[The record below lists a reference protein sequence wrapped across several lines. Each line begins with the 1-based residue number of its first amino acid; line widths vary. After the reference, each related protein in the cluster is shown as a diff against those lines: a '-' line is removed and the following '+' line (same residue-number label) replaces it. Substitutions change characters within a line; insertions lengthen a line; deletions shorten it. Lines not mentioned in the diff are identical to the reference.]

1 MRISR
6 LFAYGLVA
14 IVTASSVG
22 QQKAKYLDSGAK
34 VEDRIDDLLRR
45 MTIEE
50 KVSQIVDSWGS
61 TGIQRLGVPAL
72 LKTEGLHSQSY
83 STGATLFPQPISM
96 AATFD
101 PELIQ
106 KVGQQTAIEAKAA
119 HLRASW
125 SPVLDVVRDVRW
137 GRTEETYGES
147 PYLVSRMG
155 VAWIEGFQG
164 EGMVAIPKHFAGHGQ
179 PMGGR
184 DSQDIGLSDRT
195 MREIHLPSFRAA
207 VEEAHAGGVMA
218 AYGLW
223 DGVPDN
229 ASITLLQKILR
240 QEWGFDGMVVSDCG
254 APEHFLTKH
263 AVVQTQEEGVALAAV
278 AGVNMECGSLY
289 KAAMTKAVKDGF
301 VTEEQLDTVVRPTLR
316 TKFRLGLFENPT
328 SAKMI
333 WDKLP
338 EYDTAQSRELAR
350 KVEIE
355 GAVLLQN
362 DSHVLPLSKD
372 MKTIAV
378 IGPNADLAQ
387 TGDYSPKLAPN
398 QLTTIL
404 QGIRSHVGATT
415 QVLYA
420 PGLANPLST
429 DTSKFGEAVAIAKQA
444 DVVVLA
450 VGDNSH
456 PGGGEQTTGENRDGA
471 TLDFPGA
478 QRELIKAVA
487 AAGTPVVLVIVN
499 GKPFTLGW
507 ESSHIPSILVTW
519 YPGEEGGDA
528 TADLLFGVQ
537 NPSGRLPVTW
547 PRTPGQLPLNYDYH
561 PSGRSYSYYDLP
573 FTPQYRFGYGLSY
586 TKFQYSNLRIKPK
599 DGDPGFVS
607 VSADVRN
614 IGDRGGDEVA
624 QLYITD
630 EVASVS
636 TPVIELEGMK
646 RISLQAGEGGRVTFD
661 VTPYQLSL
669 LDANMVRR
677 VEPGKFRIHVG
688 GVSPDV
694 PKDINQ
700 DRKARIGFSDPING
714 ISGEFTEPKA
724 YAAHFAYKLDAP
736 GKASSGQP
744 FAVTVTVKNDG
755 DLTDVTEA
763 KLYDSVEL
771 ASWRF
776 ELKPGEEKS
785 HTFEVLVYKPGDMAL
800 VAGSQ
805 IITKPISVD
814 ASPAH
819 LAFENLQFDID
830 RDADLQLTAE
840 ARNVGGFPYQGELAL
855 KVDGQVSTDSQ
866 SLSLQS
872 GEKRRVVLS
881 HHFAIGG
888 LHRVQIGDVPERVIV
903 IPGGINLALRNPLV
917 DLMLNEGSGMGTR
930 NEDTGKIFSF
940 RGTPQWVSG
949 RSGEG
954 LQMSSSAS
962 IDAGGLQLYRRSFTL
977 SAWIRIDALGD
988 KDELGL
994 FGGQAPMGADQD
1006 NTGTILDAGIRNKK
1020 LFLGFHGRDIIGNKD
1035 VPQNTWVNVTY
1046 AYDAGLQKSFL
1057 YLNGSLDKTGN
1068 QASYTGPLESIGD
1081 AATLQHG
1088 RYTMDDVVVTQDCLS
1103 PELVRLL
1110 FQNGYDAL
1118 QHGSYTSAWRPYA
1131 DSVQSLEAVTELP
1144 AGSKLSLTVETGDKA
1159 GKVLNSQTIELGPGK
1174 HVYSLTSAKAG
1185 DQIRFRAQVAASID
1199 GQSPVLR
1206 AVSLIGANRTER
1218 WSTPSEWGVGT
1229 AENSVA
1235 VNDSTPQG
1243 VERLQ

>member
-1 MRISR
+1 MKIGR
-6 LFAYGLVA
+6 LFVYGLMA
-14 IVTASSVG
+14 IVTVSSVA
-22 QQKAKYLDSGAK
+22 QQKAKYLDPGAP
-34 VEDRIDDLLRR
+34 VEDRIDDLLHR

-61 TGIQRLGVPAL
+61 PGIQRLSVPAL

-83 STGATLFPQPISM
+83 STGATIFPQPISM

-101 PELIQ
+101 PGLIE

-164 EGMVAIPKHFAGHGQ
+164 EGMVAVPKHFAGHGQ

-207 VEEAHAGGVMA
+207 VEEAHAGGMMA

-254 APEHFLTKH
+254 GPEHFLTKH
-263 AVVQTQEEGVALAAV
+263 AVVQTQEEGVVLAAA
-278 AGVNMECGSLY
+278 AGVNMECGNLY
-289 KAAMTKAVKDGF
+289 KAAMAKAVADGF
-301 VTEEQLDTVVRPTLR
+301 VTEAQLDTVVRPTLR
-316 TKFRLGLFENPT
+316 TKLRLGLFDHPT
-328 SAKMI
+328 PAKMV

-362 DSHVLPLSKD
+362 DSHILPLRKD
-372 MKTIAV
+372 LRTIAV

-387 TGDYSPKLAPN
+387 TGDYSPKPAPN
-398 QLTTIL
+398 QLITVL
-404 QGIRSHVGATT
+404 QGIRSHAGPNT

-420 PGLANPLST
+420 PGLATPLSM
-429 DTSKFGEAVAIAKQA
+429 DTSKFDEAVTMAKKA
-444 DVVVLA
+444 DVVVLV

-456 PGGGEQTTGENRDGA
+456 PGGGVSTTGENRDGA

-478 QRELIKAVA
+478 QRDLIKAVA
-487 AAGTPVVLVIVN
+487 AAGKPVVLVIVN
-499 GKPFTLGW
+499 GKPFTLAW
-507 ESSHIPSILVTW
+507 ESGHIPGILVTW

-547 PRTPGQLPLNYDYH
+547 PRSPGQLPLNYDYH
-561 PSGRSYSYYDLP
+561 PSGRGYSYYDLP
-573 FTPQYRFGYGLSY
+573 FTPQYPFGYGLSY

-614 IGDRGGDEVA
+614 IGDRVGDEVS

-636 TPVIELEGMK
+636 TPVIELEGIK
-646 RISLQAGEGGRVTFD
+646 RISLQAGQVGRVTFEL
-661 VTPYQLSL
+661 TPYQLSL
-669 LDANMVRR
+669 LDANMARR
-677 VEPGKFRIHVG
+677 VEPGKFRVHVG

-700 DRKARIGFSDPING
+700 ERKLKIGFSNSENG
-714 ISGEFTEPKA
+714 ISGEFTESKA
-724 YAAHFAYKLDAP
+724 YAAHFVYKLDLP
-736 GKASSGQP
+736 EKASSGQP
-744 FAVTVTVKNDG
+744 FSTTVTVKNDG
-755 DLTDVTEA
+755 NLTDITEA
-763 KLYDSVEL
+763 KLYGSVEL

-776 ELKPGEEKS
+776 EVKPGEEKS
-785 HTFEVLVYKPGDMAL
+785 HTFEVSVYKPGDMAL

-805 IITKPISVD
+805 IITKPISVV

-819 LAFENLQFDID
+819 LAFEDLRFDVD
-830 RDADLQLTAE
+830 RNADLQVTAE
-840 ARNVGGFPYQGELAL
+840 ARNVGSSPYQGDLAL
-855 KVDGQVSTDSQ
+855 KVDGQVSADSQ

-872 GEKRRVVLS
+872 GEKRKVELS
-881 HHFAIGG
+881 YHFMIGG
-888 LHRVQIGDVPERVIV
+888 LHRVQIGDQPERVV
-903 IPGGINLALRNPLV
+903 MIPGGINLALRNPLV
-917 DLMLNEGSGMGTR
+917 DLKLNEGGGTSTR
-930 NEDTGKIFSF
+930 NEATGKMLSF
-940 RGTPQWVSG
+940 RGTPQWASG

-954 LQMSSSAS
+954 LQTSSSAS
-962 IDAGGLQLYRRSFTL
+962 IDAGGIQLYRKSFTL
-977 SAWIRIDALGD
+977 SAWIRIDALGN

-1020 LFLGFHGRDIIGNKD
+1020 LFLGFHGRDIIGMND
-1035 VPQNTWVNVTY
+1035 VPKGTWVNVTY
-1046 AYDAGLQKSFL
+1046 AYDAALQKAFL

-1068 QASYTGPLESIGD
+1068 EASYTGPLETIGD
-1081 AATLQHG
+1081 APTLQHG
-1088 RYTMDDVVVTQDCLS
+1088 RYTMDDVIVTQDCLS
-1103 PELVRLL
+1103 PELVRVLVRD
-1110 FQNGYDAL
+1110 GYDAL
-1118 QHGSYTSAWRPYA
+1118 LQGSYTSAWRSYE
-1131 DSVQSLEAVTELP
+1131 DSVQSVEAVAEMP
-1144 AGSKLSLTVETGDKA
+1144 AGSKLSLIVEMGDKS
-1159 GKVLNSQTIELGPGK
+1159 GKVLNSQTIELKPDK
-1174 HVYSLTSAKAG
+1174 HVYSLKSTKTG
-1185 DQIRFRAQVAASID
+1185 GQIRFRAQVTASTD

-1206 AVSLIGANRTER
+1206 AVSLVGANRTER

-1229 AENSVA
+1229 AEKSVA
-1235 VNDSTPQG
+1235 VNDSTLQG
-1243 VERLQ
+1243 VE

>member
-1 MRISR
+1 MKIGCM
-6 LFAYGLVA
+6 FAYSLMV
-14 IVTASSVG
+14 ILTASSVG
-22 QQKAKYLDSGAK
+22 QQKAKYLDRGAG
-34 VEDRIDDLLRR
+34 VEDRIDDLLHR

-50 KVSQIVDSWGS
+50 KVSQVVDSWGS
-61 TGIQRLGVPAL
+61 PGIQRLSVPAL

-101 PELIQ
+101 PDLIE
-106 KVGQQTAIEAKAA
+106 KVGRQTAIEAKAA

-164 EGMVAIPKHFAGHGQ
+164 QGMIAVPKHFAGHGQ

-207 VEEAHAGGVMA
+207 VEEAHTGGVMA

-229 ASITLLQKILR
+229 ASTTLLQKILR

-254 APEHFLTKH
+254 GPEHFLSKH
-263 AVVQTQEEGVALAAV
+263 AIVHTQEEGVALAVA

-289 KAAMTKAVKDGF
+289 KTALAKAVAEGF
-301 VTEEQLDTVVRPTLR
+301 VTEAQLDAVVRPTLR

-328 SAKMI
+328 SSKMI

-362 DSHVLPLSKD
+362 DSHVLPLRKD
-372 MKTIAV
+372 LKTIAV

-387 TGDYSPKLAPN
+387 TGDYSPKPAPH
-398 QLTTIL
+398 QLITVL
-404 QGIRSHVGATT
+404 EGIRSHVGPNT
-415 QVLYA
+415 QVLYT
-420 PGLANPLST
+420 PGLATPLST
-429 DTSKFGEAVAIAKQA
+429 DTGKFDEAVATAKKA
-444 DVVVLA
+444 DVVVLV
-450 VGDNSH
+450 VGDNSR
-456 PGGGEQTTGENRDGA
+456 PGGGEQTTGENKDGA

-487 AAGTPVVLVIVN
+487 ATGTPVVLVIVN
-499 GKPFTLGW
+499 GKPFTLAW
-507 ESSHIPSILVTW
+507 EAGHIPGILVTW

-528 TADLLFGVQ
+528 TADLLFGAQ
-537 NPSGRLPVTW
+537 NPSGRLPITW

-561 PSGRSYSYYDLP
+561 PSGRRYNYYDLP
-573 FTPQYRFGYGLSY
+573 STPQYRFGYGLSY
-586 TKFQYSNLRIKPK
+586 TRFQYSNLRIKPK

-614 IGDRGGDEVA
+614 IGDRDGDEVA

-636 TPVIELEGMK
+636 TPVIQLEGVK
-646 RISLQAGEGGRVTFD
+646 RISLKAGEAGRVTFD
-661 VTPYQLSL
+661 LTPYQLSL

-694 PKDINQ
+694 AKDINE
-700 DRKARIGFSDPING
+700 DRKAKIGFFDPERG
-714 ISGEFTEPKA
+714 ISGEFTEPRA
-724 YAAHFAYKLDAP
+724 YAAHFAYKLDSP
-736 GKASSGQP
+736 EKASSGQP

-771 ASWRF
+771 ASWSF
-776 ELKPGEEKS
+776 ELKPGEEKT
-785 HTFEVLVYKPGDMAL
+785 HIFEVSAYQPGDMAL
-800 VAGSQ
+800 VAGAQ
-805 IITKPISVD
+805 IITKPLSVV

-819 LAFENLQFDID
+819 LALEDLRLDVGHN
-830 RDADLQLTAE
+830 ADLQVSAE
-840 ARNVGGFPYQGELAL
+840 ARNVGSFPYRDDLAL
-855 KVDGQVSTDSQ
+855 KVDGQGATDSQ
-866 SLSLQS
+866 SLSLQP
-872 GEKRRVVLS
+872 GEKRRVALS
-881 HHFAIGG
+881 HRFAIGG
-888 LHRVQIGDVPERVIV
+888 PHRVQVGEQPERVVV
-903 IPGGINLALRNPLV
+903 IPGGVNLALRSPLV
-917 DLMLNEGSGMGTR
+917 TLKLDEGRGTGTR
-930 NEDTGKIFSF
+930 NEDTGKLLFF
-940 RGTPQWVSG
+940 RGTPQWVPG

-954 LQMSSSAS
+954 LRTSSSAS
-962 IDAGGLQLYRRSFTL
+962 VDAGAIQLYRRSFTL

-1020 LFLGFHGRDIIGNKD
+1020 MFLGFRGREILGNKD
-1035 VPQNTWVNVTY
+1035 VPKGAWVNVTY
-1046 AYDAGLQKSFL
+1046 AYDAALQKASL
-1057 YLNGSLDKTGN
+1057 YLNRSLDKAGSL
-1068 QASYTGPLESIGD
+1068 ASYTGPLETIGD
-1081 AATLQHG
+1081 APTLQHG

-1103 PELVRLL
+1103 PELVGLL
-1110 FQNGYDAL
+1110 FHDGYDAL
-1118 QHGSYTSAWRPYA
+1118 LKGSYTSTWRPYEE
-1131 DSVQSLEAVTELP
+1131 SVQSMETVTEMP
-1144 AGSKLSLTVETGDKA
+1144 AGSKLALIVETGDKA
-1159 GKVLNSQTIELGPGK
+1159 GKVLNTQTIELEHGK
-1174 HVYSLTSAKAG
+1174 HVYSLKGTKPS
-1185 DQIRFRAQVAASID
+1185 DQIRVRAQLTASAD

-1206 AVSLIGANRTER
+1206 AVSLVGANRAER
-1218 WSTPSEWGVGT
+1218 WSAPSEWGEGT
-1229 AENSVA
+1229 AQKSVA
-1235 VNDSTPQG
+1235 VNDSTARG
-1243 VERLQ
+1243 VE

>member
-1 MRISR
+1 MKIGCV
-6 LFAYGLVA
+6 FAYSLMA
-14 IVTASSVG
+14 ILAASSVG
-22 QQKAKYLDSGAK
+22 QQTARYLDRGAG
-34 VEDRIDDLLRR
+34 VEDRIDDLLPR

-50 KVSQIVDSWGS
+50 KVSQVVDSWGS
-61 TGIQRLGVPAL
+61 PGIQRLSIPPL

-83 STGATLFPQPISM
+83 STGATLFPHAISM

-101 PELIQ
+101 PDLIE
-106 KVGQQTAIEAKAA
+106 KVGRQTAIEAKAA

-147 PYLVSRMG
+147 PYLASRMG

-164 EGMVAIPKHFAGHGQ
+164 QGMIAVPKHFAGHGQ
-179 PMGGR
+179 PLGGR

-229 ASITLLQKILR
+229 ASTTLLQKILR

-254 APEHFLTKH
+254 GPEHFLSKH
-263 AVVQTQEEGVALAAV
+263 AIVHTQEEGVALAVA

-289 KAAMTKAVKDGF
+289 KTALAKAVAGGF
-301 VTEEQLDTVVRPTLR
+301 VTEAQLDAIVRPTLR
-316 TKFRLGLFENPT
+316 TKFRLGLFDNPT
-328 SAKMI
+328 SPKMI

-350 KVEIE
+350 TVEIE

-362 DSHVLPLSKD
+362 DSHVLPLRKD
-372 MKTIAV
+372 LKTIAV

-387 TGDYSPKLAPN
+387 TGDYSPKPAPH
-398 QLTTIL
+398 QLITVL
-404 QGIRSHVGATT
+404 QGIRSHVGPNT

-420 PGLANPLST
+420 AGLASPLST
-429 DTSKFGEAVAIAKQA
+429 DTSKFDEAVATAKRA
-444 DVVVLA
+444 DVVVLV
-450 VGDNSH
+450 VGDNSR
-456 PGGGEQTTGENRDGA
+456 PGGGEETTGENHDGA

-487 AAGTPVVLVIVN
+487 ATGTPVVLVIVN
-499 GKPFTLGW
+499 GKPFTLAW
-507 ESSHIPSILVTW
+507 EAGHIPGILVTW

-528 TADLLFGVQ
+528 TADLLFGAQ
-537 NPSGRLPVTW
+537 NPSGRLPITW
-547 PRTPGQLPLNYDYH
+547 PRTPGQLPLTYDYH
-561 PSGRSYSYYDLP
+561 PSGRRYNYYDLP
-573 FTPQYRFGYGLSY
+573 STPQYRFGYGLSY
-586 TKFQYSNLRIKPK
+586 TRFQYSNLRIKPK

-614 IGDRGGDEVA
+614 IGDRDGDEVA
-624 QLYITD
+624 QLYVTD
-630 EVASVS
+630 KVASVS
-636 TPVIELEGMK
+636 TPVIQLEGIK
-646 RISLQAGEGGRVTFD
+646 RISLKAGESGRVTFD
-661 VTPYQLSL
+661 LTPYQLSL

-694 PKDINQ
+694 AKDINE
-700 DRKARIGFSDPING
+700 DRKAKIGFFDPEHG

-724 YAAHFAYKLDAP
+724 YAAHFVYKLDSP
-736 GKASSGQP
+736 EKASSGQP
-744 FAVTVTVKNDG
+744 VAVTVTVKNDG

-771 ASWRF
+771 ASWSF
-776 ELKPGEEKS
+776 ELKPREEKTHIFQVS
-785 HTFEVLVYKPGDMAL
+785 VYQPGDMAL

-805 IITKPISVD
+805 IITKPLSVV

-819 LAFENLQFDID
+819 LALEDLRLDVGHN
-830 RDADLQLTAE
+830 ADLQVSAE
-840 ARNVGGFPYQGELAL
+840 ARNVGSFPYRGELAL
-855 KVDGQVSTDSQ
+855 KVDGRAATDSQ
-866 SLSLQS
+866 SLSLQP
-872 GEKRRVVLS
+872 GEKRRVALS

-888 LHRVQIGDVPERVIV
+888 LHRVQVGEQPERVVV
-903 IPGGINLALRNPLV
+903 IPGGVNLALRNPLV
-917 DLMLNEGSGMGTR
+917 NLKLDEGRGTGTR
-930 NEDTGKIFSF
+930 NKDTGKPLSF

-949 RSGEG
+949 RSGGG
-954 LQMSSSAS
+954 LQTSSSAS
-962 IDAGGLQLYRRSFTL
+962 VDAGAIQLYRRSFTL

-1020 LFLGFHGRDIIGNKD
+1020 LFLGFRGREILGSKD
-1035 VPQNTWVNVTY
+1035 VPKGTWVNVTY
-1046 AYDAGLQKSFL
+1046 AYDAALQKASL
-1057 YLNGSLDKTGN
+1057 YLNGSLDKAGSLAT
-1068 QASYTGPLESIGD
+1068 YTGPLETIGD
-1081 AATLQHG
+1081 APTLQHG

-1103 PELVRLL
+1103 PELVGLL
-1110 FQNGYDAL
+1110 FHDGYDAL
-1118 QHGSYTSAWRPYA
+1118 LKGSYTSTWRPYEE
-1131 DSVQSLEAVTELP
+1131 SVQSLETVTEMP
-1144 AGSKLSLTVETGDKA
+1144 AGSKLALTVETGDKA
-1159 GKVLNSQTIELGPGK
+1159 GKILNTQTIELEHGK
-1174 HVYSLTSAKAG
+1174 HVYSLKGTKPG
-1185 DQIRFRAQVAASID
+1185 DQIRVRAQLTASAD

-1206 AVSLIGANRTER
+1206 AVSLAGANKAER
-1218 WSTPSEWGVGT
+1218 WSTPGEWGEGT
-1229 AENSVA
+1229 AQKSVA
-1235 VNDSTPQG
+1235 VNDSTARG
-1243 VERLQ
+1243 VE

>member
-1 MRISR
+1 MKRGR
-6 LFAYGLVA
+6 LFAYGLMA
-14 IVTASSVG
+14 IVVVSSVA
-22 QQKAKYLDSGAK
+22 QQRAKYQDSGVG
-34 VEDRIDDLLRR
+34 VEDRIDDLLHR

-83 STGATLFPQPISM
+83 STGATLFPQAISM
-96 AATFD
+96 ASTFD
-101 PELIQ
+101 PDLIE

-155 VAWIEGFQG
+155 VAWIKGFQS
-164 EGMVAIPKHFAGHGQ
+164 EGMIAVPKHFAGHGQ

-207 VEEAHAGGVMA
+207 VEEAHAGGIMA

-229 ASITLLQKILR
+229 ASTTLLQKILR
-240 QEWGFDGMVVSDCG
+240 QEWGFEGMVVSDCG
-254 APEHFLTKH
+254 GPEHFLTKH
-263 AVVQTQEEGVALAAV
+263 AVVHTQEEGVALAAA
-278 AGVNMECGSLY
+278 AGVNMECGGLY
-289 KAAMTKAVKDGF
+289 KAAMAKAVADGF
-301 VTEEQLDTVVRPTLR
+301 VTEAQLDAVVRPTLR
-316 TKFRLGLFENPT
+316 TKFRLGLFDHPT
-328 SAKMI
+328 PDKMV

-338 EYDTAQSRELAR
+338 EYDTAESRELAR
-350 KVEIE
+350 KVETE

-362 DSHVLPLSKD
+362 DSHVLPLRKD
-372 MKTIAV
+372 IKTIAV
-378 IGPNADLAQ
+378 IGPNADLGQ
-387 TGDYSPKLAPN
+387 TGDYSPKLAPH
-398 QLTTIL
+398 QLITVL
-404 QGIRSHVGATT
+404 QGIRSHAGPNT

-420 PGLANPLST
+420 PGLATPLST
-429 DTSKFGEAVAIAKQA
+429 DTSKFDEAVATAKKA
-444 DVVVLA
+444 DVVVLV
-450 VGDNSH
+450 VGDNSY
-456 PGGGEQTTGENRDGA
+456 PGGGASTTGENRDGA
-471 TLDFPGA
+471 TLDFPGT

-499 GKPFTLGW
+499 GKPFTLAW
-507 ESSHIPSILVTW
+507 ESSHIPGILVTW

-537 NPSGRLPVTW
+537 NPSGRLPITW
-547 PRTPGQLPLNYDYH
+547 PRSPAQLPLNYDYH
-561 PSGRSYSYYDLP
+561 PSGRGYDYYDLP

-586 TKFQYSNLRIKPK
+586 TKFQYSNLRIKAK

-607 VSADVRN
+607 VASADVRN
-614 IGDRGGDEVA
+614 VGDRDGDEVA

-636 TPVIELEGMK
+636 TPVIELEGIK
-646 RISLQAGEGGRVTFD
+646 RISLRAGQVGQVSFEL
-661 VTPYQLSL
+661 TPYQLSL

-677 VEPGKFRIHVG
+677 VEPGKFKIHIG

-700 DRKARIGFSDPING
+700 ERKAKIGFSNPEDG
-714 ISGEFTEPKA
+714 ISGEFAETRA
-724 YAAHFAYKLDAP
+724 FAAHFVYKMDVP
-736 GKASSGQP
+736 EKASSGQP
-744 FAVTVTVKNDG
+744 FAATITVKNDG
-755 DLTDVTEA
+755 NLTDVTEV

-771 ASWRF
+771 GSWSF
-776 ELKPGEEKS
+776 ELKPGEEKT
-785 HTFEVLVYKPGDMAL
+785 HTFEVSVYKTGDVAL
-800 VAGSQ
+800 VAGTQ
-805 IITKPISVD
+805 IITKPIDVV

-819 LAFENLQFDID
+819 LALEDLRLDVD
-830 RDADLQLTAE
+830 HDADLQVTAE
-840 ARNVGGFPYQGELAL
+840 AKDAGSVPYEGELAL
-855 KVDGQVSTDSQ
+855 KVDGQVLTDAQ
-866 SLSLQS
+866 SLSLQP
-872 GEKRRVVLS
+872 GEKRRVALS

-888 LHRVQIGDVPERVIV
+888 LHRVQIGDQPERMVL

-917 DLMLNEGSGMGTR
+917 DLKLNEGNGTGTR
-930 NEDTGKIFSF
+930 NESTGKVLSF

-949 RSGEG
+949 RSGGG
-954 LQMSSSAS
+954 LQTSSSAS
-962 IDAGGLQLYRRSFTL
+962 IDAGGIQLYRKSFTL
-977 SAWIRIDALGD
+977 SAWIRIDALGN

-1006 NTGTILDAGIRNKK
+1006 NTGTILDAGVRNKK
-1020 LFLGFHGRDIIGNKD
+1020 LYLGFHGRDILGGKD
-1035 VPQNTWVNVTY
+1035 VPTGTWVNVTY
-1046 AYDAGLQKSFL
+1046 AYDAALQKAFL

-1068 QASYTGPLESIGD
+1068 LASYTGPLETIGD
-1081 AATLQHG
+1081 APTLQHG
-1088 RYTMDDVVVTQDCLS
+1088 HYTLDDVVVTQDCLS
-1103 PELVRLL
+1103 PALVRLL

-1118 QHGSYTSAWRPYA
+1118 LQGSYTSAWRPFEEGF
-1131 DSVQSLEAVTELP
+1131 QSLEAVAEMPT
-1144 AGSKLSLTVETGDKA
+1144 GSKLSLIVETGDKA
-1159 GKVLNSQTIELGPGK
+1159 GKVLNSQTIELGSGK
-1174 HVYSLTSAKAG
+1174 HVYPLKIAKAG
-1185 DQIRFRAQVAASID
+1185 EQTRFRAQLSVSAD

-1206 AVSLIGANRTER
+1206 AVSLIGANKTER
-1218 WSTPSEWGVGT
+1218 WSAPSEWDGGT
-1229 AENSVA
+1229 AEKSVA

-1243 VERLQ
+1243 VE

>member
-1 MRISR
+1 MKIGS
-6 LFAYGLVA
+6 LFAYGVMA
-14 IVTASSVG
+14 IAAVSSVA
-22 QQKAKYLDSGAK
+22 QQKAKYLDPDAM
-34 VEDRIDDLLRR
+34 VEDRIDDLLPR

-61 TGIQRLGVPAL
+61 ASIQRLGVPAL

-83 STGATLFPQPISM
+83 STGATIFPQPISM

-101 PELIQ
+101 PDLIE

-155 VAWIEGFQG
+155 VAWIKGFQG
-164 EGMVAIPKHFAGHGQ
+164 EGMVAVPKHFAGHGQ

-207 VEEAHAGGVMA
+207 VEEAHAGGIMA

-254 APEHFLTKH
+254 GPEHFLTKH
-263 AVVQTQEEGVALAAV
+263 AIVQTQEEGVALAAA
-278 AGVNMECGSLY
+278 AGVNMECGGLY
-289 KAAMTKAVKDGF
+289 KAAMAKAVADGF
-301 VTEEQLDTVVRPTLR
+301 VTEAQLDTVVRPTLR
-316 TKFRLGLFENPT
+316 TKFRLGLFDHPT
-328 SAKMI
+328 PEKMV

-350 KVEIE
+350 KVEVE

-362 DSHVLPLSKD
+362 DSHILPLHKD
-372 MKTIAV
+372 IKTIAV
-378 IGPNADLAQ
+378 IGPNADLGQ
-387 TGDYSPKLAPN
+387 TGDYSPKLAPH
-398 QLTTIL
+398 QLITVL
-404 QGIRSHVGATT
+404 QGIRSHAGPNT

-420 PGLANPLST
+420 PGLATPLAT
-429 DTSKFGEAVAIAKQA
+429 DTSKFDEAVALAKKA
-444 DVVVLA
+444 DVVVLV
-450 VGDNSH
+450 VGDNSY
-456 PGGGEQTTGENRDGA
+456 PGGGESTTGENRDGA

-499 GKPFTLGW
+499 GKPFTLDW
-507 ESSHIPSILVTW
+507 ESGHIPGILVTW

-528 TADLLFGVQ
+528 TADLLFGIQ

-561 PSGRSYSYYDLP
+561 PSGRGYSYYDLP

-614 IGDRGGDEVA
+614 IGDRDGDEVA

-636 TPVIELEGMK
+636 TPVIELEGIK
-646 RISLQAGEGGRVTFD
+646 RISLHAGEAGRVTFAL
-661 VTPYQLSL
+661 TPYQLSL
-669 LDANMVRR
+669 LDADMVRR

-694 PKDINQ
+694 PKEMNQ
-700 DRKARIGFSDPING
+700 DRKAKVGFFDPENG
-714 ISGEFTEPKA
+714 LSGEFTEPKT
-724 YAAHFAYKLDAP
+724 YAAHFVYKMDLPD
-736 GKASSGQP
+736 KASSGQS
-744 FAVTVTVKNDG
+744 FAATVTVRNDG

-785 HTFEVLVYKPGDMAL
+785 HTLEVSIYKTGDMAL

-805 IITKPISVD
+805 IITTPISVVD
-814 ASPAH
+814 SPAR
-819 LAFENLQFDID
+819 LALEDLRLDVDHN
-830 RDADLQLTAE
+830 ADLQVTAE
-840 ARNVGGFPYQGELAL
+840 AKDVGSLPYQGELAL
-855 KVDGQVSTDSQ
+855 KVDGQVLTGTQ
-866 SLSLQS
+866 SLSLQP
-872 GEKRRVVLS
+872 GEKKRVALS

-888 LHRVQIGDVPERVIV
+888 LHRVQIGDQPERMVV
-903 IPGGINLALRNPLV
+903 IPGGINLAFRNPLV
-917 DLMLNEGSGMGTR
+917 DLKLNEGRGTGTR
-930 NEDTGKIFSF
+930 NESTGKVLSF

-954 LQMSSSAS
+954 LQTSSSAS
-962 IDAGGLQLYRRSFTL
+962 IDAGGIQLYRKSFTL
-977 SAWIRIDALGD
+977 SAWIRIDALGN

-1020 LFLGFHGRDIIGNKD
+1020 LFLGFHGRDVLGSKD
-1035 VPQNTWVNVTY
+1035 VPIGTWVNVTY
-1046 AYDAGLQKSFL
+1046 AYDAALQKASL
-1057 YLNGSLDKTGN
+1057 YLNGSLDKAGN
-1068 QASYTGPLESIGD
+1068 QASYTGPLETIGD
-1081 AATLQHG
+1081 APTLQHG

-1103 PELVRLL
+1103 PTLVKLL
-1110 FQNGYDAL
+1110 FQNAYDAL
-1118 QHGSYTSAWRPYA
+1118 LHGSYTSTWRPYGEGF
-1131 DSVQSLEAVTELP
+1131 QSLEAVTEMP
-1144 AGSKLSLTVETGDKA
+1144 TSGKLSLIVETGDKA
-1159 GKVLNSQTIELGPGK
+1159 GKVLNSQAIELGSGK
-1174 HVYSLTSAKAG
+1174 HVYSLKSTKTG
-1185 DQIRFRAQVAASID
+1185 DQIRFRTQLTASTD
-1199 GQSPVLR
+1199 GRSPVLR

-1218 WSTPSEWGVGT
+1218 WSTPSEWDGGT
-1229 AENSVA
+1229 AEKSIA

-1243 VERLQ
+1243 VE

>member
-1 MRISR
+1 
-6 LFAYGLVA
+6 
-14 IVTASSVG
+14 
-22 QQKAKYLDSGAK
+22 
-34 VEDRIDDLLRR
+34 
-45 MTIEE
+45 
-50 KVSQIVDSWGS
+50 
-61 TGIQRLGVPAL
+61 
-72 LKTEGLHSQSY
+72 
-83 STGATLFPQPISM
+83 
-96 AATFD
+96 
-101 PELIQ
+101 
-106 KVGQQTAIEAKAA
+106 
-119 HLRASW
+119 
-125 SPVLDVVRDVRW
+125 
-137 GRTEETYGES
+137 
-147 PYLVSRMG
+147 
-155 VAWIEGFQG
+155 
-164 EGMVAIPKHFAGHGQ
+164 Q

-229 ASITLLQKILR
+229 ASTTLLQKILR

-254 APEHFLTKH
+254 GPEHFLTKH
-263 AVVQTQEEGVALAAV
+263 AVVQTQEEGVALAAA
-278 AGVNMECGSLY
+278 AGINMECGNLY
-289 KAAMTKAVKDGF
+289 KAAMAKAVADGF
-301 VTEEQLDTVVRPTLR
+301 VTETQLDTVVRPTLR
-316 TKFRLGLFENPT
+316 TKFRLGLFDYPT
-328 SAKMI
+328 PAKMV

-362 DSHVLPLSKD
+362 DSHVLPLRKD
-372 MKTIAV
+372 LKTIAV

-387 TGDYSPKLAPN
+387 TGDYSPKPSPN
-398 QLTTIL
+398 QLITVL
-404 QGIRSHVGATT
+404 QGIRSHVGPNTR
-415 QVLYA
+415 VLYA
-420 PGLANPLST
+420 PGLATPLST
-429 DTSKFGEAVAIAKQA
+429 DTTKLDEAVAIAKKA
-444 DVVVLA
+444 DVVVLV

-478 QRELIKAVA
+478 QRDLIKAIA
-487 AAGTPVVLVIVN
+487 AAGMPVVLVIVN
-499 GKPFTLGW
+499 GKPFTLAW
-507 ESSHIPSILVTW
+507 ESGHIPGILVTW

-537 NPSGRLPVTW
+537 NPSGRLPITW

-561 PSGRSYSYYDLP
+561 PSGRGYSYYDLS

-614 IGDRGGDEVA
+614 IGDRDGDEVA

-636 TPVIELEGMK
+636 TPVIELEGTK
-646 RISLQAGEGGRVTFD
+646 RISLQAGQVGQVNFEL
-661 VTPYQLSL
+661 TPYQLSL

-677 VEPGKFRIHVG
+677 VESGKFRIHVG

-694 PKDINQ
+694 LKDINQ
-700 DRKARIGFSDPING
+700 DRKAKIGFSDPENG
-714 ISGEFTEPKA
+714 ISGEFTEPRA
-724 YAAHFAYKLDAP
+724 YAAHFVYNLDLP
-736 GKASSGQP
+736 EKASSGQP
-744 FAVTVTVKNDG
+744 FAATVTVKNDG
-755 DLTDVTEA
+755 NLTDVTET

-776 ELKPGEEKS
+776 ELKPGEERS
-785 HTFEVLVYKPGDMAL
+785 HTFEVSVYKPGDMAL

-805 IITKPISVD
+805 IITKPISVV

-819 LAFENLQFDID
+819 LAFEDLRFDVD
-830 RDADLQLTAE
+830 RNADLQVTAE
-840 ARNVGGFPYQGELAL
+840 ARNVGSFPYQDELAL
-855 KVDGQVSTDSQ
+855 KVDGQVATDSQ

-872 GEKRRVVLS
+872 GEKRRVSLS
-881 HHFAIGG
+881 HHFTIGG
-888 LHRVQIGDVPERVIV
+888 LHRVQIGDQPERVVV
-903 IPGGINLALRNPLV
+903 IPGGINLALRKPLV
-917 DLMLNEGSGMGTR
+917 DLKLNEGRGTGTR
-930 NEDTGKIFSF
+930 NENSGKMLSF

-954 LQMSSSAS
+954 LQTSSSAN
-962 IDAGGLQLYRRSFTL
+962 IDAGGIQLYRKSFTL
-977 SAWIRIDALGD
+977 SAWIRIDALSN

-1006 NTGTILDAGIRNKK
+1006 NTGTILDAGIRNQK
-1020 LFLGFHGRDIIGNKD
+1020 LFLGFHGRDILGNKD
-1035 VPQNTWVNVTY
+1035 VPKGSWVNVTY
-1046 AYDAGLQKSFL
+1046 VYDAAIQKASL
-1057 YLNGSLDKTGN
+1057 YLNGSLDKAGN
-1068 QASYTGPLESIGD
+1068 QASYTGPLETIGD
-1081 AATLQHG
+1081 AQTLQHG
-1088 RYTMDDVVVTQDCLS
+1088 RYTLDDVVVTQDCLS

-1118 QHGSYTSAWRPYA
+1118 LQGSYTSAWRPYEDGA
-1131 DSVQSLEAVTELP
+1131 QRLEAVAEMPT
-1144 AGSKLSLTVETGDKA
+1144 GGKLSLTVETGDKA
-1159 GKVLNSQTIELGPGK
+1159 GKVLNSQTIELRTGK
-1174 HVYSLTSAKAG
+1174 HVYSLKSTKPG
-1185 DQIRFRAQVAASID
+1185 NQIRFRAQLAASTD

-1206 AVSLIGANRTER
+1206 AVSVVGANRTQR
-1218 WSTPSEWGVGT
+1218 WSTPSEWGGGT
-1229 AENSVA
+1229 AEKSVA

-1243 VERLQ
+1243 VE